1 MALIPWRDQYN
12 TGVEEIDSQHRNL
25 VDIINELHEARE
37 QGRVKQALEEVLPR
51 LIDYTVYHFT
61 AEEAYMEQQG
71 YANLDKH
78 REAHQLFKEQILEIV
93 EHEYEDQSY
102 SLDMLSMYLKMWLL
116 QHILVDDMEIA
127 NFVRDHSEGH
137 E

>member
-1 MALIPWRDQYN
+1 MTLIPWREQYN

-37 QGRVKQALEEVLPR
+37 HGDIKSALDEVLPR
-51 LIDYTVYHFT
+51 LIDYTVYHF
-61 AEEAYMEQQG
+61 ASEEAFMERNG

-78 REAHQLFKEQILEIV
+78 REAHLLFKEQILEIV

-127 NFVRDHSEGH
+127 NFVRTHPEESE
-137 E
+137 